1 VFANHFAP
9 ALNITRRFVG
19 TEPLSPVTDAYN
31 RQMMAFLPQKG
42 IEVTMVERKTMD
54 GGPISASRVRALLE
68 EQKWEELAR
77 LVPPTTLE
85 YLQKNYAK

>member
-1 VFANHFAP
+1 MEHIESALAHF
-9 ALNITRRFVG
+9 
-19 TEPLSPVTDAYN
+19 
-31 RQMMAFLPQKG
+31 
-42 IEVTMVERKTMD
+42 
-54 GGPISASRVRALLE
+54 RALLE

>member
-1 VFANHFAP
+1 
-9 ALNITRRFVG
+9 
-19 TEPLSPVTDAYN
+19 
-31 RQMMAFLPQKG
+31 
-42 IEVTMVERKTMD
+42 VERKTMD